1 MKLLLFRTVTT
12 DYLLFTNSYYD
23 WNYLKKQ
30 YPEITEAQWIF
41 DRTIE
46 VDPTNLPCD
55 RLISYPND
63 KIEFVLESREPVLVS
78 EELTEDS
85 SREDLI
91 KAMQVTDEEVE
102 IATMNEPKAVLTIN
116 KNEIKEKLKKK

>member
-30 YPEITEAQWIF
+30 YPEISEAQWIF
-41 DRTIE
+41 DRNIE

-63 KIEFVLESREPVLVS
+63 KIESILELTEPTLVS
-78 EELTEDS
+78 EELNENS
-85 SREDLI
+85 STEDLI
-91 KAMQVTDEEVE
+91 KAMQVTDEEFEV
-102 IATMNEPKAVLTIN
+102 ATMNEPKATVTTN
-116 KNEIKEKLKKK
+116 KNTVKEKLKKK